1 MKQIDAGGLS
11 FKDLRDYDKYYVD
24 KTLLIKDILD
34 RNDRGIY
41 LFTRPR
47 RFGKTTNLSM
57 LDAFFNIE
65 YKGNNWFDGLA
76 ISNYPEYE
84 RYKNAFP
91 VIKLNLKDT
100 KCDNV
105 SQFLN
110 CLKFV
115 ISDAYLDH
123 VYLTE
128 SDMFSNREKSNYE
141 EIRFG
146 NISDEIIQRCI
157 PELCRLLKKYHG
169 VNPIVL
175 IDEYDRAVSNSFG
188 EESHRKIMN
197 YLDSFLS
204 PILKNNDNVQMA
216 YVTGLMQIGCGS
228 IFSGLNNITANT
240 VFSIGSDERFG
251 FTEAEI
257 KELLAYYGHPEK
269 FAEAK
274 EWYGGYRFGNAEIYN
289 PSSIM
294 RYVSGKFIPEAY
306 WRNSGSYK
314 PMMQL
319 LERIDT
325 DNFSEI
331 LSLID
336 GKSAD
341 VMLEKALSYANLD
354 NTDTALYSL
363 MVVFGHLRAVP
374 NHDDIYSVSIPN
386 KEVLSIVED
395 MISEMRPVEDR
406 AFATFN
412 RAVLEG
418 DAETMTNELGKIL
431 SAGCYRDLTTNL
443 HYEVILMTILYEM
456 IPSYEVRTETEYGN
470 GRVDIILI
478 PKKEGT
484 VPIII
489 ELKKADKEEDLETC
503 AENAVKQIHDRK
515 YYANMHGK
523 VILIGLAFWGM
534 IPNVVLETI
543 SVD

>member
-1 MKQIDAGGLS
+1 MKQVDAGGLS
-11 FKDLRDYDKYYVD
+11 FQDLHDEGMYYVD

-34 RNDRGIY
+34 TNVRGRY

-65 YKGNNWFDGLA
+65 YKGNSWFNGLA
-76 ISNYPEYE
+76 ISDYPEYE

-100 KCDNV
+100 KCDDV
-105 SQFLN
+105 GQFLN

-123 VYLTE
+123 IYLTE

-157 PELCRLLKKYHG
+157 PELCRLLKRYHG

-175 IDEYDRAVSNSFG
+175 IDEYDRAVSDSFG
-188 EESHRKIMN
+188 EESHRKIMD
-197 YLDSFLS
+197 YLGSFLS

-216 YVTGLMQIGCGS
+216 YVTGVMQIAKES
-228 IFSGLNNITANT
+228 IFSGLNNLTINN

-257 KELLAYYGHPEK
+257 KDLFAYYGHPEK

-274 EWYGGYRFGNAEIYN
+274 EWYDGYRFGNAEVYN
-289 PSSIM
+289 PFSIM
-294 RYVSGKFIPEAY
+294 NYVSGHFIPKQY
-306 WRNSGSYK
+306 WVNSGSDV
-314 PMMQL
+314 PITWL
-319 LERIDT
+319 LERT
-325 DNFSEI
+325 NTNNFSKI
-331 LSLID
+331 LLLID
-336 GKSAD
+336 GKSANVRLEEALTYAKLGSTD
-341 VMLEKALSYANLD
+341 V
-354 NTDTALYSL
+354 ALYSL
-363 MVVFGHLRAVP
+363 MVMSGYLKAVP
-374 NHDDIYSVSIPN
+374 NDNETYSVSIPN
-386 KEVLSIVED
+386 KEVMKIVD
-395 MISEMRPVEDR
+395 KMALDLCPVDYD
-406 AFATFN
+406 AFGTFN
-412 RAVLEG
+412 RAVSEG
-418 DAETMTNELGKIL
+418 DAETMTKELGKIL
-431 SAGCYRDLTTNL
+431 SVGSYYNLTTEL
-443 HYEVILMTILYEM
+443 HYEAVLMTILYEM

-478 PKKEGT
+478 PKKENI

-489 ELKKADKEEDLETC
+489 ELKKADNEEDLEVC

-523 VILIGLAFWGM
+523 VILVGLAFWGK
-534 IPNVVLETI
+534 IPKSVVETI
-543 SVD
+543 DC